1 MVLVFTQP
9 DCRRYM
15 PQSNLVFFLEEHPLA
30 FRSIFGDICH
40 GKCLI
45 ENNVLEP
52 PNLKIFC
59 GRIPHTT
66 PTRLVHSAL
75 VIMPP
80 LQKPSNGPV
89 HRNEYRCK
97 LSYKVAKFVTSDC
110 TVCARSFYSSGN
122 ITYCPL
128 VVSPYFSRQKT
139 SSSDHKPHWL
149 LGGQTS
155 GY

>member
-1 MVLVFTQP
+1 MT
-9 DCRRYM
+9 
-15 PQSNLVFFLEEHPLA
+15 SA
-30 FRSIFGDICH
+30 
-40 GKCLI
+40 
-45 ENNVLEP
+45 ENNISEP

-59 GRIPHTT
+59 GRIPHTS

-128 VVSPYFSRQKT
+128 VVSPYFSRQKLLPLIT
-139 SSSDHKPHWL
+139 SLTGSLAVKLRAIKASL
-149 LGGQTS
+149 
-155 GY
+155 YVYAARF